1 MFTVGLTGGIG
12 SGKSTVADCFAALGV
27 PVIDT
32 DVIAHDLTAP
42 ARGTPPD
49 AAEGSLPS
57 SGEPAGVPLAGARP
71 AGGLGAAPGGAA
83 LEAIRAVF
91 GETVMQADGTLD
103 RAALRRHVFADSA
116 ARRQLEAIL
125 HPRIRQ
131 VVVDRLA
138 TLSAPYAL
146 VVIPLL
152 VQRQDHP
159 QGAGRGCK
167 ADKSATTTHRPKGE
181 RLAAYPSRVETGG
194 YGDMLNRVLVVDC
207 PEDVQIAR
215 VKARSGLAQDEIKA
229 ILAAQAG
236 RAERLAVADDII
248 VNTATPEALRAEVAA
263 LHQRYL
269 ALAAAPPP

>member
-32 DVIAHDLTAP
+32 DVIARDLT
-42 ARGTPPD
+42 
-49 AAEGSLPS
+49 
-57 SGEPAGVPLAGARP
+57 
-71 AGGLGAAPGGAA
+71 APGGAA
-83 LEAIRAVF
+83 LEGIRAGF
-91 GETVMQADGTLD
+91 GQTMMQADGTLD
-103 RAALRRHVFADSA
+103 RAALRRHVFADGG

-131 VVVDRLA
+131 VVGDMLA
-138 TLSAPYAL
+138 TLTAPYAL

-152 VQRQDHP
+152 V
-159 QGAGRGCK
+159 
-167 ADKSATTTHRPKGE
+167 
-181 RLAAYPSRVETGG
+181 ETGG
-194 YGDMLNRVLVVDC
+194 YRDMLNRVLVVDC

-215 VKARSGLAQDEIKA
+215 VKARSGLTYDEIKA

-248 VNTATPEALRAEVAA
+248 VNTATQEALRVEVAV

>member
-32 DVIAHDLTAP
+32 DVIARDLTAP

-57 SGEPAGVPLAGARP
+57 SGEPTGVPLAGARP
-71 AGGLGAAPGGAA
+71 AGGAA
-83 LEAIRAVF
+83 LEEIRAVF

-103 RAALRRHVFADSA
+103 RAALRRRVFADSA

-131 VVVDRLA
+131 VVGDRLA

-152 VQRQDHP
+152 V
-159 QGAGRGCK
+159 
-167 ADKSATTTHRPKGE
+167 
-181 RLAAYPSRVETGG
+181 ETGG
-194 YGDMLNRVLVVDC
+194 YRDMLNRVLVVDC

-215 VKARSGLAQDEIKA
+215 VKARSGLAHEEIKA

-248 VNTATPEALRAEVAA
+248 VNTATPEALHAEVVA

-269 ALAAAPPP
+269 ALAAVPPP